1 MLDTNKTAEE
11 GIEVI
16 VDGRNSWSEIG
27 KTLAKWQE
35 LSLGWNSNG
44 TAAHELLHALA
55 LYHEHQRDD
64 AFYFIKV
71 NPICRMDGNY
81 QPFNKTDNF
90 GFPYDFDSVMQ
101 YPAHIDKQGY
111 YYLITMGRFYQRT
124 IGQDKRLSF
133 KDSAIINHMYC
144 KDYCNGTK
152 NECQNGGYPSPK
164 QCNEC
169 LCPEGYA
176 GAHCDQLAQNQ
187 NCVDL
192 SGTPNH
198 LEADWQIRELKPKLK
213 CTGAEIQKRVKKR
226 SSNSTNWMKKH
237 SVAPEFAARTMS
249 KSTTVKTNEH
259 AQNIS
264 RNWIGAEEADV
275 DIIISA
281 RFATTDATELF
292 ALTYETVAKLLPSC
306 ACTNPHLLFDPERNP
321 GYYCRPPCK
330 TNSTCNTTLSGC
342 TTGFLAQREGS
353 AESFWYYWQQ
363 KDIEPMR
370 IEEIHCVACDPEK
383 DKGCKE

>member
-1 MLDTNKTAEE
+1 KDTCITFMLDTNKTAEE

-16 VDGRNSWSEIG
+16 VDGRKSWSKIG

-55 LYHEHQRDD
+55 IYHEHQRDD

-144 KDYCNGTK
+144 KGVVTITVMERKTSAKMEATQVQNNAMNAFVQKVMLVHIATSWHRPKKGEKAIIKLINLDEKALSCAGICGTNHVEINYRKDKRARGALLCCANGIL
-152 NECQNGGYPSPK
+152 Q
-164 QCNEC
+164 
-169 LCPEGYA
+169 
-176 GAHCDQLAQNQ
+176 
-187 NCVDL
+187 
-192 SGTPNH
+192 
-198 LEADWQIRELKPKLK
+198 
-213 CTGAEIQKRVKKR
+213 
-226 SSNSTNWMKKH
+226 
-237 SVAPEFAARTMS
+237 
-249 KSTTVKTNEH
+249 
-259 AQNIS
+259 QNIS
-264 RNWIGAEEADV
+264 RNWIEAEEADV

-292 ALTYETVAKLLPSC
+292 ALTYET
-306 ACTNPHLLFDPERNP
+306 
-321 GYYCRPPCK
+321 
-330 TNSTCNTTLSGC
+330 
-342 TTGFLAQREGS
+342 
-353 AESFWYYWQQ
+353 
-363 KDIEPMR
+363 
-370 IEEIHCVACDPEK
+370 
-383 DKGCKE
+383 